1 MLVAVKP
8 DRVITDFG
16 FAGASTKERPLA
28 ESFFALR
35 CEPNPRAPSAEP
47 RGRGGYIG
55 ILGRVEA

>member
-8 DRVITDFG
+8 TGVITDF
-16 FAGASTKERPLA
+16 AGVSTKDRPLA